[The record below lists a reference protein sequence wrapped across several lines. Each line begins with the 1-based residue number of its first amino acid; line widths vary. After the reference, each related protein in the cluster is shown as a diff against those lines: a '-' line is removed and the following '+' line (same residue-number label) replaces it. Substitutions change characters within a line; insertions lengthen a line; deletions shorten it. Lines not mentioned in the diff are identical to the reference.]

1 MSRTFAP
8 EDAANCTAK
17 GFTVSTY
24 YHVILI
30 SYRKP
35 EVEKYVQKVN

>member
-24 YHVILI
+24 HVILI

-35 EVEKYVQKVN
+35 EVEKYVQRVN